1 MIDFDRE
8 INDLIDKLNK
18 VPGELPQIVASEIN
32 QVISEVEDLNIA
44 QLQAGIDSQKK
55 QIKPDYTDYTKSIKQ
70 AKGQP
75 TNRVTLKDEG
85 DFYKSI
91 TYKADAKGVEY
102 KATDIKTTALEE
114 KYGEEILGLTDDNIF
129 EVVNLIENEIADNLL
144 KIILK

>member
-8 INDLIDKLNK
+8 INDLIDRLNK
-18 VPGELPQIVASEIN
+18 VPGELPQIVAVEIN

-44 QLQAGIDSQKK
+44 QLQSGINSKK
-55 QIKPDYTDYTKSIKQ
+55 DQIKPDYTDYTKAIKQ

-91 TYKADAKGVEY
+91 AYKADAKGVEY
-102 KATDIKTTALEE
+102 KATDIKTTALED
-114 KYGEEILGLTDDNIF
+114 KYGEEILGLTDDNIG

-144 KIILK
+144 KIILN